1 MLAPMN
7 EVTLV
12 HLVNDETPRGL
23 ADALKGPNPASY
35 IEIHVD
41 PDPARTCQRIA
52 TSTSAKNLIIIAT
65 GNACNQLS
73 AVALAQRASGKTIL
87 RYELVEPA
95 LPQFTES
102 WPQAPIAAYFP
113 AGSTIPRNLIL
124 RGINVV
130 EFEDLDAL
138 ARFIQKSL
146 L

>member
-1 MLAPMN
+1 MN

-12 HLVNDETPRGL
+12 HLVNDETPPGL
-23 ADALKGPNPASY
+23 ADTLKGANPTSY

-65 GNACNQLS
+65 GNACNQLP

-102 WPQAPIAAYFP
+102 WPQAPITAYFS
-113 AGSTIPRNLIL
+113 AGSTIPRDLTL
-124 RGINVV
+124 RGISI
-130 EFEDLDAL
+130 EKFEDLNSL
-138 ARFIQKSL
+138 ARFILSSL
-146 L
+146 P